1 MDQAG
6 RAHPHQLRPGKR
18 GFRIRYKARSTR
30 PWLQPLAAGHGL
42 QHQRQPGSR
51 GPAAPGAPGQRLAL
65 AALGGERRATAVRR
79 RLCLLRGPRL
89 GSARRPRLVRPQP
102 GPRAQLETPRGP
114 RAAAGRQRPP
124 PQHAAGRVRAA
135 GGSGWLTKGLLRWH
149 SDPGLA
155 GVSLAPGLSYDE
167 STQELVVAEA
177 GVYYVFLH
185 LELKPVVASAGSGS
199 VSAALRLKPPRTG
212 AAALAMTLDL
222 PPPSS
227 GARDSRAV
235 GFRGSLLHLGAG
247 QRLSVHLLSVHLP
260 AAAGAPPTWQL
271 AQGATFLGLFRVAPA
286 GLPSPLPT

>member
-1 MDQAG
+1 M
-6 RAHPHQLRPGKR
+6 
-18 GFRIRYKARSTR
+18 
-30 PWLQPLAAGHGL
+30 
-42 QHQRQPGSR
+42 
-51 GPAAPGAPGQRLAL
+51 
-65 AALGGERRATAVRR
+65 
-79 RLCLLRGPRL
+79 
-89 GSARRPRLVRPQP
+89 
-102 GPRAQLETPRGP
+102 
-114 RAAAGRQRPP
+114 
-124 PQHAAGRVRAA
+124 
-135 GGSGWLTKGLLRWH
+135 TKGLLRWH

-185 LELKPVVASAGSGS
+185 LELQRVVASAGSGS

-247 QRLSVHLLSVHLP
+247 QRLSVHLLNVHLP

-271 AQGATFLGLFRVAPA
+271 VQGATFLGLFRVAPA

>member
-1 MDQAG
+1 MVSNTSANPDPEAQRSPAPPG
-6 RAHPHQLRPGKR
+6 RAW
-18 GFRIRYKARSTR
+18 RSL
-30 PWLQPLAAGHGL
+30 PWALSAALLLFAGACAFCAVRAWAL
-42 QHQRQPGSR
+42 
-51 GPAAPGAPGQRLAL
+51 PGAPASSGPSPGPAPSSRLPEVPELPPDA
-65 AALGGERRATAVRR
+65 
-79 RLCLLRGPRL
+79 
-89 GSARRPRLVRPQP
+89 SARLPNTLQGVF
-102 GPRAQLETPRGP
+102 AQLV
-114 RAAAGRQRPP
+114 AQD
-124 PQHAAGRVRAA
+124 VR
-135 GGSGWLTKGLLRWH
+135 LTKGLLRWH

-185 LELKPVVASAGSGS
+185 LELQRVVASAGSGS

-247 QRLSVHLLSVHLP
+247 QRLSVHLLNVHLP

-271 AQGATFLGLFRVAPA
+271 VQGATFLGLFRVAPA